1 MLTHNHA
8 AYLQQ
13 AIASVQAQS
22 LQAWELLI
30 GEDSSSD
37 NTATIAHE
45 AAKGDCRIQVFSSPG
60 GALGFHRNFARLLA
74 AARAPY
80 VAFLEGDDWWH
91 EPRKLE
97 WQVAM
102 LQADPSLSFCG
113 GCTRVLDQRPNPAPH
128 TGHIGPAPGN
138 DRLALP
144 DLILSYSFH
153 FSSVIMRRQVVE
165 LPSWIFAQYC

>member
-1 MLTHNHA
+1 MHQDSIKQLSSREWPIVSVLMLTRNHGL
-8 AYLQQ
+8 YLQQ
-13 AIASVQAQS
+13 AIASVQIQS

-30 GEDSSSD
+30 GEDASGD

-45 AAKGDCRIQVFSSPG
+45 AAAGDSRIRVFSSPG
-60 GALGFHRNFARLLA
+60 GALGFHHNFARLLT

-102 LQADPSLSFCG
+102 LQADPSLAFCG
-113 GCTRVLDQRPNPAPH
+113 GRTRVLDQRPNL
-128 TGHIGPAPGN
+128 GPKPP
-138 DRLALP
+138 RLALQ
-144 DLILSYSFH
+144 LALT
-153 FSSVIMRRQVVE
+153 
-165 LPSWIFAQYC
+165 A